1 MVFSTILGVI
11 SLLLV
16 ARANND
22 GGGGNSSSGAAV
34 SASSLPFDINPST
47 PLNDPNYTPPL
58 FPLLP
63 FEKYEGNPILQP
75 NPNQNFESA
84 YLYNPTAVVLNET
97 IFLLYR
103 AQNESK
109 TSTVGLA
116 WSTDGT
122 SFTRLD
128 RPIIYPTEP
137 WEQIG
142 GCEDPRIVR
151 VNGTFYVT
159 YTAYDVGL
167 SPTSVMIRLERS
179 WLT

>member
-1 MVFSTILGVI
+1 MMVLILKSIGWLL
-11 SLLLV
+11 SLSLPV
-16 ARANND
+16 WANNT
-22 GGGGNSSSGAAV
+22 GSS

-47 PLNDPNYTPPL
+47 PLNDPNYSAPL

-63 FEKYEGNPILQP
+63 FTKYANNPILTP
-75 NPNQNFESA
+75 NPAQNFESA
-84 YLYNPTAVVLNET
+84 FLYNPTAIVLNET

-122 SFTRLD
+122 TFTRLD

-159 YTAYDVGL
+159 YTAYDV
-167 SPTSVMIRLERS
+167 SPTFDRGTNRRCIE
-179 WLT
+179 

>member
-1 MVFSTILGVI
+1 MWTRLIG
-11 SLLLV
+11 LV
-16 ARANND
+16 LAGTSALAAD
-22 GGGGNSSSGAAV
+22 NSQ
-34 SASSLPFDINPST
+34 SASSLPFTITKDT
-47 PLNDPNYTPPL
+47 PLNDSNYTAPL

-63 FEKYEGNPILQP
+63 FTKSPSNPILTP
-75 NPNQNFESA
+75 NPANNFESA
-84 YLYNPTAVVLNET
+84 YLYNPTAIVLNDT

-122 SFTRLD
+122 TFTRLD
-128 RPIIYPTEP
+128 RPILYPTEP
-137 WEQIG
+137 WEAIG

-159 YTAYDVGL
+159 YTAYDV
-167 SPTSVMIRLERS
+167 SPKRTTSLVYVGRS
-179 WLT
+179 KPS

>member
-1 MVFSTILGVI
+1 MWTLPLMA
-11 SLLLV
+11 LLPIIRS
-16 ARANND
+16 AD
-22 GGGGNSSSGAAV
+22 SGQ
-34 SASSLPFDINPST
+34 SASSLPFEITPST
-47 PLNDPNYTPPL
+47 PLNDANYSAPI
-58 FPLLP
+58 FPILP
-63 FEKYEGNPILQP
+63 FNKYENNPILTP
-75 NPNQNFESA
+75 NPANNFESA
-84 YLYNPTAVVLNET
+84 YLYNPTAIVLNET

-128 RPIIYPTEP
+128 RPIIEPTEP

-159 YTAYDVGL
+159 YTAYDVSRHHDTTLMKECDCSTCFGL
-167 SPTSVMIRLERS
+167 LG
-179 WLT
+179 